1 MRGTFQDRIVPLA
14 ALLGACAVVPAA
26 LIHFMGQDE
35 VQIASGVHFLPIAVS
50 AGLAAFASVALTVVG
65 ARRGDGRSVIVG
77 TAFSAMAALL
87 AVHGLT
93 TPGMLVEDNGVIAFS
108 GAATLPVGG
117 AVLALAAVSELRGPR
132 AVRLLLVLQAVL
144 LLVIVGLGAAG
155 ILLPD
160 LVPSV
165 PEPGSPEAIATL
177 ALGGV
182 FYILIALRAARTYLL
197 TRRYAD
203 LLVVVG
209 TVVLAAALVP
219 ALLMTYMQLG
229 WWLGHLFEL
238 IGIGMVA
245 VPVAL
250 DLHRG
255 AQSRPLTGD
264 LCGTALVSAAD
275 EFLGPTV
282 RVLLDRLAE
291 KDAYTA
297 EHTRNVALRSVAVGQ
312 ELGLPPARLRELAI
326 GALLHDIGKL
336 SVPDAILQK
345 PGPLSDD
352 EYAVIRRHPEDG
364 HDLVLALG
372 FSRQVARLVR
382 DHHERLDG
390 AGYPN
395 GAGAAEL
402 DLQTRILTTCDV
414 LDALLSARVY
424 REAWSLDRALALLRS
439 ESRAAFDPYCVQ
451 ALERVLE
458 AERSDERRAV
468 A

>member
-1 MRGTFQDRIVPLA
+1 M
-14 ALLGACAVVPAA
+14 
-26 LIHFMGQDE
+26 
-35 VQIASGVHFLPIAVS
+35 
-50 AGLAAFASVALTVVG
+50 
-65 ARRGDGRSVIVG
+65 
-77 TAFSAMAALL
+77 
-87 AVHGLT
+87 
-93 TPGMLVEDNGVIAFS
+93 
-108 GAATLPVGG
+108 
-117 AVLALAAVSELRGPR
+117 
-132 AVRLLLVLQAVL
+132 
-144 LLVIVGLGAAG
+144 IVGLGAAG

-177 ALGGV
+177 VLGGA

-197 TRRYAD
+197 TRRLAD
-203 LLVVVG
+203 LLVVMG

-275 EFLGPTV
+275 AFLGPTV

-395 GAGAAEL
+395 GAEAAGAGPPDAHPHHLRRAGRAALGARLPRGLEPRPRARAAAL
-402 DLQTRILTTCDV
+402 GVARGLRPV
-414 LDALLSARVY
+414 LRAGARAGARGRALGRAARRRLSAGGAGPPSGSR
-424 REAWSLDRALALLRS
+424 RSFEA
-439 ESRAAFDPYCVQ
+439 
-451 ALERVLE
+451 
-458 AERSDERRAV
+458 
-468 A
+468 